1 MRNYWIRI
9 ASGAAGVFVVGMA
22 GWYLFAGAKEHV
34 VDVIDSA
41 VSLSIPLPFDL
52 VPFQVDGERMGSLK
66 KLVIHRDSPKEVNW
80 IEVEAKLNEGAQW
93 AELADC
99 RLSIDD
105 FEGLDEDASFAC
117 NTELPRGY
125 VEFGEI
131 TFRQSG
137 ESLLLWVPR
146 DMASELRHADR
157 RRIERQHARMYERQV
172 IIAEQQARMAAQ
184 ASSEVAATVARA
196 IAEAFADSIPAEVV
210 AELEAAGVTFEA
222 RSVNGVN
229 QGIRVEVKTVDSATT
244 TLEVSDQ

>member
-22 GWYLFAGAKEHV
+22 GWYLFVGAKEHV

-52 VPFQVDGERMGSLK
+52 VPFQVDGDRLGSLK

-80 IEVEAKLNEGAQW
+80 IEVEAELNEKAQW

-105 FEGLDEDASFAC
+105 FEGLDENASFAC

-131 TFRQSG
+131 TFRESG

-146 DMASELRHADR
+146 EAAAELRHADR
-157 RRIERQHARMYERQV
+157 QRIELQHARMYERQV
-172 IIAEQQARMAAQ
+172 IIAEKQARMAAR
-184 ASSEVAATVARA
+184 ASSEVAATVAQA
-196 IAEAFADSIPAEVV
+196 IAEAFADSIPAEVM
-210 AELEAAGVTFEA
+210 AELEAAGITIES
-222 RSVNGVN
+222 RGTNGASE
-229 QGIRVEVKTVDSATT
+229 GIRVEIKTADSATT
-244 TLEVSDQ
+244 VEISDQ